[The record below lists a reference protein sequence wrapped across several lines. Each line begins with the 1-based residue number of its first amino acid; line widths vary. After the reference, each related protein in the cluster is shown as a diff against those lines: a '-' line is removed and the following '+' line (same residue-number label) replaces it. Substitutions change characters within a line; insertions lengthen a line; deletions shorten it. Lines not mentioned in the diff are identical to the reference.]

1 MILSISLVKPERNC
15 NGDYMYTTKP
25 VTRASSLGK
34 LGFRV
39 EALESPTRFRDRSRR
54 LQTPKITN

>member
-1 MILSISLVKPERNC
+1 
-15 NGDYMYTTKP
+15 MYTTKP